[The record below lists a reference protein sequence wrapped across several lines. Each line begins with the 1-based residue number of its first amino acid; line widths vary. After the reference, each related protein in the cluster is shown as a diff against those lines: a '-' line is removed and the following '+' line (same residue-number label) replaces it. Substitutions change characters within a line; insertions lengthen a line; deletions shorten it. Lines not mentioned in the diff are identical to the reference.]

1 MAHGQL
7 PGVLGDLA
15 PVLNQYGYLAVGGLV
30 LLEDFGVPAP
40 GETILIASAVYAGAG
55 KLNILLVILVAFAG
69 AVIGD
74 NIGYV
79 IGNHGGRRVVLRWGR
94 YVFVTEERL
103 EKAEGFVG
111 RHGGKI
117 VVVARFIEG
126 LRQLNGIVA
135 GISDMRWRSFAVF
148 NAIGA
153 ALWVGVWASLGYF
166 AGDHIDAVYGQ
177 AQRYSMY
184 LLIAVAA
191 VVVFLVLRAVV
202 RRKRGKQEPAEEAEQ
217 EESASA

>member
-1 MAHGQL
+1 
-7 PGVLGDLA
+7 
-15 PVLNQYGYLAVGGLV
+15 GLV

-40 GETILIASAVYAGAG
+40 GGKILIASAVYPRAGQR
-55 KLNILLVILVAFAG
+55 NNLLGVLVAFVG
-69 AVIGD
+69 AVLGD
-74 NIGYV
+74 NIGFA
-79 IGNHGGRRVVLRWGR
+79 IGSYGGRRLVLRWGR

-103 EKAEGFVG
+103 RKAERFVD

-135 GISDMRWRSFAVF
+135 GISDMRWRAFAVF
-148 NAIGA
+148 NAVGA
-153 ALWVGVWASLGYF
+153 ALWVGVWASVGYF

-184 LLIAVAA
+184 LLIAVAVLLVA
-191 VVVFLVLRAVV
+191 LVLRAVV
-202 RRKRGKQEPAEEAEQ
+202 RRRRESEPEVEQ
-217 EESASA
+217 EESASS